1 MFDNASRL
9 QSSSGGNVG
18 QCPSGLELHF
28 PIIFGIWSVG
38 AQELNKLR
46 NNSSLD
52 QSIDGWISFPR
63 KDFPGGLSGFE
74 SSIEV
79 GRVDI
84 LLDFFNAHHGNFV
97 GRILQRTCGLVIV
110 HANVS
115 PFRKQII
122 FLGFSQIHGDFV
134 ASTAKFLKNYEFFIN
149 EIYV

>member
-18 QCPSGLELHF
+18 QGPSGLELHF

-46 NNSSLD
+46 NNASLN
-52 QSIDGWISFPR
+52 QSINGWISFPR
-63 KDFPGGLSGFE
+63 EDFPGGLSGFK
-74 SSIEV
+74 SGIEV
-79 GRVDI
+79 GGVDI

-97 GRILQRTCGLVIV
+97 GGILQRTCGLVIV

-115 PFRKQII
+115 SFRKQII
-122 FLGFSQIHGDFV
+122 FLRFSEVNGDFV

-149 EIYV
+149 EFYV